1 MGAALIMTL
10 AANGQPD
17 RQVADRVV
25 ACAPAFSRRMALS
38 INVVGVV
45 ELVGVG
51 AVAVVWDEQVG
62 QDEPQRVLQTIDPL
76 LNHY

>member
-1 MGAALIMTL
+1 
-10 AANGQPD
+10 
-17 RQVADRVV
+17 
-25 ACAPAFSRRMALS
+25 MALS